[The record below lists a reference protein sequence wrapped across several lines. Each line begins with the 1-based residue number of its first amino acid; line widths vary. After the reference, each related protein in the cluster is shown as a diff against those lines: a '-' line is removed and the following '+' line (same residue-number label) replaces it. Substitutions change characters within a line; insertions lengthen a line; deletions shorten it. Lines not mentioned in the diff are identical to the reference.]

1 MECYANSD
9 KRYAIILAGGDG
21 NRLSSLTCKISGQQI
36 PKQFCNLMGE
46 TAMLE
51 QTCQRV
57 SLSVR
62 PKRIFVV
69 LNRAHERFYAQLFD
83 DTSAQNLVIQ
93 PCNRDTAPAIL
104 YSLLRLAQ
112 VDRSATVAVFPCDH
126 YVSDDQRFMRHVDL
140 AFAAVSSQPE
150 LAVLLGI
157 TPDGPE
163 TDYGW
168 IEAGPTHGWIEA
180 GPALGSDL
188 RPVFAVSRFWEKP
201 SFGFAGSLWR
211 RGCLWNSSVI
221 VAQLPALLDLIQTAL
236 PELFVAF
243 GAIAPALGTGFEGQ
257 AVDVLYANL
266 RARNFSRDV
275 LTDHTSALAVLPVCG
290 VEWSDLGDPHR
301 VMSTLAQLG
310 LQPAWKDKADVA

>member
-1 MECYANSD
+1 MECHGNND
-9 KRYAIILAGGDG
+9 QRYAIILAGGDG
-21 NRLSSLTCKISGQQI
+21 NRLSSLTCKISGQRI
-36 PKQFCNLMGE
+36 PKQFCNVIGE

-51 QTCQRV
+51 QTCRRV

-62 PKRIFVV
+62 PDRISVV
-69 LNRAHERFYAQLFD
+69 LNRAHERFYGQLLD
-83 DTSAQNLVIQ
+83 DTPSQNLVIQ

-168 IEAGPTHGWIEA
+168 IEAGR
-180 GPALGSDL
+180 ALGTDP

-201 SFGFAGSLWR
+201 SLGFAGSLWR

-221 VAQLPALLDLIQTAL
+221 VAQLPALLDLILAAL

-243 GAIAPALGTGFEGQ
+243 GAIAPALGTDFEGL
-257 AVDVLYANL
+257 AVEVLYANL
-266 RARNFSRDV
+266 RARNFSHDV

-310 LQPAWKDKADVA
+310 IQPAWQDKGDVV